1 MNVFDLEEDFNE
13 ELEQELL
20 EVESLLETIPPL
32 SEKETETVK
41 KEIESEFDYLDEE
54 E

>member
-1 MNVFDLEEDFNE
+1 MHVFDLEEDFNDE

-20 EVESLLETIPPL
+20 EVDSFLKTIPPL

-41 KEIESEFDYLDEE
+41 KEIESEYLEDEE